1 MLQSHLTAKQAVK
14 HFPLAEISNGWLDS
28 DSGEGEK
35 EGKEQ
40 Q

>member
-14 HFPLAEISNGWLDS
+14 HFPLPEISNAWLDS